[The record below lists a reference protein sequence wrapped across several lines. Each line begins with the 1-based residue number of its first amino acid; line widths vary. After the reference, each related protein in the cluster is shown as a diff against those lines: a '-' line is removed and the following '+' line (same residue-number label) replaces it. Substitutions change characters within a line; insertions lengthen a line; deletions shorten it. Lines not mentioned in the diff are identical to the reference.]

1 MFRASREHLAEVGET
16 YFEHMQFAL
25 VVGALTI
32 GAGLAC
38 TLHAIVPALCPRTC
52 SRTVG
57 LLQRLFADR
66 RRLPSVIA
74 QSSALLLFV
83 MLMAVS
89 SVTGLVVGFCT
100 FGNPVGLVVIPQAF
114 ALPIIFLWQ
123 NPQLESVPVRA

>member
-1 MFRASREHLAEVGET
+1 MLQSSKEHLANVGES

-25 VVGALTI
+25 VVGALSV

-38 TLHAIVPALCPRTC
+38 TLHALVPGLCPQTC
-52 SRTVG
+52 SRTVA

-66 RRLPSVIA
+66 SRLPSVIA

-83 MLMAVS
+83 VLMAVS
-89 SVTGLVVGFCT
+89 CVTALVVALCT
-100 FGNPVGLVVIPQAF
+100 FGNPIGLVLLPQAF

-123 NPQLESVPVRA
+123 NPGLDPAYS